1 MDLELHGKVAVVTG
15 AGKGIGLAIATAF
28 VEEGVQVVAG
38 TRTATPE
45 LTALTER
52 HGTDVVIGDLATP
65 DGPAELVHQAVRRHG
80 RIDVLVNNVGA
91 TAPRDGFLG
100 VDDAGWR
107 SVLDVTLLSAVRTTR
122 AALPTMLDA
131 GTGAVVNIS
140 SINARLP
147 FPMVVDYSAAKAA
160 MTNLTTALSE
170 EFAPRGIRV
179 NAVSPGPV
187 RTPFW
192 TAPDGFAHVMAAGSG
207 TNAEAVLDEVLP
219 QAMGIS
225 TGRVT
230 EAREV
235 ADLVLFLASPRAAN
249 ITGADVV
256 IDGGQVKT
264 A

>member
-1 MDLELHGKVAVVTG
+1 MDLELNDRVAVVTG
-15 AGKGIGLAIATAF
+15 AGKGIGLAVAGALA
-28 VEEGVQVVAG
+28 EEGAHVVAG
-38 TRTATPE
+38 TRTPTAE
-45 LTALTER
+45 LTALADR
-52 HGTDVVIGDLATP
+52 HGAEVVICDLATAE
-65 DGPAELVHQAVRRHG
+65 GPVDLVQHAVGRHG

-91 TAPRDGFLG
+91 TAPREGFLA

-131 GTGAVVNIS
+131 GGGAVVNIS

-160 MTNLTTALSE
+160 MSNLTTALSE

-179 NAVSPGPV
+179 NTVSPGPV

-192 TAPDGFAHVMAAGSG
+192 TAPDGFAHAMAAGSG
-207 TNAEAVLDEVLP
+207 TTAEAVMDEVLP
-219 QAMGIS
+219 QTMGIS

-230 EAREV
+230 EAHEV
-235 ADLVLFLASPRAAN
+235 ADLVLFLASPRSAN

-264 A
+264 V